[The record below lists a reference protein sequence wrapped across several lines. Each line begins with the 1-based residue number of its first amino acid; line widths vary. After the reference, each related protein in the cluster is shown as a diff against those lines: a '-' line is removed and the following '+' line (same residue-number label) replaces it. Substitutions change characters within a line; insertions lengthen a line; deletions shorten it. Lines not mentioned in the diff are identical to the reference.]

1 MRCPNTTVL
10 CIDTDPTIVAWLQLL
25 LSIAG
30 YAVRTATSGDS
41 AMEIFM
47 EDDIDVVITVP
58 DGNWIRDGCHMKRL
72 KPTVPI
78 VLLNRRKGKLPP
90 GAEYAD
96 VIFSRGVTPTAFLA
110 TLAELTTRPQP
121 KAEALV
127 AASAAS
133 VAP

>member
-1 MRCPNTTVL
+1 M
-10 CIDTDPTIVAWLQLL
+10 DTDPTRVAWLQLL

-30 YAVRTATSGDS
+30 YAVKTASSGDS
-41 AMEIFM
+41 AMRVFR
-47 EDDIDVVITVP
+47 EDDIDLVITVP
-58 DGNWIRDGCHMKRL
+58 DGNWVRGGCEMKRL

-121 KAEALV
+121 KAEAFV
-127 AASAAS
+127 AAD